1 MQKLQIVPQNS
12 QPVTPSSKITNKLTL
27 DLVHWDYPDDSGSSV
42 TSLDVSHWNA
52 DQVQRFW
59 EFVHAN

>member
-1 MQKLQIVPQNS
+1 MQNS
-12 QPVTPSSKITNKLTL
+12 QIVSQNSNPATPSSIANKITV
-27 DLVHWDYPDDSGSSV
+27 DLIHWTCPGDCGSNV
-42 TSLDVSHWNA
+42 ASLDVSHWNA